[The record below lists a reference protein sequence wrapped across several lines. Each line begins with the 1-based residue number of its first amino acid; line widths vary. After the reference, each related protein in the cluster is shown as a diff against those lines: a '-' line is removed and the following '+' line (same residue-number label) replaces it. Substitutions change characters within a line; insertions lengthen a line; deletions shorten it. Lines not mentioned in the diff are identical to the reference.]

1 MSSDPT
7 EKRERRIGAYKRI
20 FSTEGKLTD
29 DALLV
34 LQDLMRFCH
43 VNSPSVMVKPNG
55 DGVDPFATMVAE
67 GKREVWN
74 RIAYNLSL
82 DFQAIQELRKKEL

>member
-1 MSSDPT
+1 LSADLA
-7 EKRERRIGAYKRI
+7 EKRERRVGAYKRI
-20 FSTEGKLTD
+20 FSTEGKLND
-29 DALLV
+29 DALMV

-43 VNSPSVMVKPNG
+43 VNSSSVMMKPNG
-55 DGVDPFATMVAE
+55 DGVDSHATMVAE

-82 DFQAIQELRKKEL
+82 DFQTIQDLRKKEL